1 MKAKLETTANKD
13 LRDRVEQQLD
23 WDPEVLSTDIGVA
36 ATDGVVTLTG
46 YVETYSEKLAAEK
59 ATLKT
64 FGVKAVAN
72 DIMVKPLAKVTDS
85 DLAANAIAAL
95 AARSN
100 VPEYKIKVTVKN
112 GAIFLDGKVDWK
124 YQKDAAESA
133 VKYLNGAT
141 AIFNRIDVKP
151 VVSTD
156 DVRSKIEAAF
166 RRNAELD
173 ARRVTVLAHEG
184 TVELWGN
191 VHTWR
196 EKSEA
201 EMAAWAAP
209 GVSKVDSHLQ
219 IVA

>member
-1 MKAKLETTANKD
+1 MKAKLETTANKN

-23 WDPEVLSTDIGVA
+23 WDPEVISTDIGVA
-36 ATDGVVTLTG
+36 ASDGVVTLTG
-46 YVETYSEKLAAEK
+46 FVETYSEKLAAEK

-72 DIMVKPLAKVTDS
+72 DIMVKPIAKVTDS
-85 DLAANAIAAL
+85 DLAAEAVSAL

-100 VPEYKIKVTVKN
+100 VPDDKIQVTIKN

-133 VKYLNGAT
+133 VKHLKGAT
-141 AIFNRIDVKP
+141 GLFNRIGVKP
-151 VVSTD
+151 MVSTT
-156 DVRSKIEAAF
+156 DVQNKIEAAF

-173 ARRVTVLAHEG
+173 ARRVTVLAHDG

-191 VHTWR
+191 VHSWR

-209 GVSKVDSHLQ
+209 GVWKVDSHLQ